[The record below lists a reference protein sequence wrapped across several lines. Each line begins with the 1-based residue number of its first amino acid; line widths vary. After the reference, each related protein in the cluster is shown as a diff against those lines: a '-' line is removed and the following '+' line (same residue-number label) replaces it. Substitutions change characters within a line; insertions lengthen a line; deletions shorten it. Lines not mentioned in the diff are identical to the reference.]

1 MSFKNLWIREV
12 FIEHYY
18 AELPKHQSLTAAY
31 EATEDACEA
40 QNGRRKYSD
49 YNSFRQVLRRYLV
62 NRKRKR

>member
-1 MSFKNLWIREV
+1 M

-31 EATEDACEA
+31 EATEDACEM

-62 NRKRKR
+62 NRKRKK